1 MNWQSQLNGDT
12 LSWLL
17 EEENPGV
24 RYLALRD
31 LLKLPVTDPDLIVA
45 RDKAHREGPIATILD
60 AMHPNGYWVRPGA
73 GYSGKYKSAV
83 WSLIMLAQLGEIG
96 RAHV

>member
-1 MNWQSQLNGDT
+1 MTWDSKIKSEN

-31 LLKLPVTDPDLIVA
+31 ILKLPAEDSVLIAA
-45 RDKAHREGPIATILD
+45 REKPIKKNPL
-60 AMHPNGYWVRPGA
+60 
-73 GYSGKYKSAV
+73 
-83 WSLIMLAQLGEIG
+83 QLSWKPCTRMVIG
-96 RAHV
+96 